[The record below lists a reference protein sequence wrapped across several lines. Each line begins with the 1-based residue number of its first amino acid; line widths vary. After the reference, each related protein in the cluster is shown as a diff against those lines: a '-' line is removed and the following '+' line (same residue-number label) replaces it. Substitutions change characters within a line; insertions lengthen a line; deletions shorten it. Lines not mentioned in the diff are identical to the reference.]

1 MAIPFNLFNKKILS
15 KNPLFGEVELLES
28 SDLVTAAFN
37 KEPATGS
44 IDGLVTWNAGG
55 FDTTGGFDNAN
66 HRFVVPVGLE
76 GLYAFNAA
84 LFYNQP
90 ADTQMELGIYLN
102 DARVRAM
109 YTATFD
115 GLQGQA
121 QVFGVLSL
129 RAGAVITVKVNFF
142 GDQDAFVRDDGGTS
156 WFTGLKL

>member
-44 IDGLVTWNAGG
+44 INGLVTWNAGG

-66 HRFVVPVGLE
+66 HRFVVPVGLG

-84 LFYNQP
+84 VFYNQP
-90 ADTQMELGIYLN
+90 VNTQMELGIYVN
-102 DARVRAM
+102 GNRVRAF
-109 YTATFD
+109 YTKPFD

-121 QVFGVLSL
+121 QVFGIVNVLE
-129 RAGAVITVKVNFF
+129 GASVTVQVNFF
-142 GDQDAFVRDDGGTS
+142 GDPDAFVRDDGGVS
-156 WFTGLKL
+156 WFTGVKL